1 MSAHNN
7 KVSSVSSSSSFNAP
21 YCGGKVLRRPDP
33 ELFRFHH
40 LAEDCQ
46 SEDSSFPTPI
56 LSSFDLV
63 LSTVVVAVSSA
74 NGEESSLCES
84 VPVQGADF

>member
-1 MSAHNN
+1 MSVHNN

-33 ELFRFHH
+33 ELFRCHH

-46 SEDSSFPTPI
+46 SDDSSFPTPI

-63 LSTVVVAVSSA
+63 LSTVAVESSA